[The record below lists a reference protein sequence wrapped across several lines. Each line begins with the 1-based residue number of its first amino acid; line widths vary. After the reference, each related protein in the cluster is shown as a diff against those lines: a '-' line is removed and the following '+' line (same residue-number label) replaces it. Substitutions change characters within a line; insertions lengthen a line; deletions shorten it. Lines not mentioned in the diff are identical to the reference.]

1 MQKIQEMFN
10 YPHGKDPPGMANE
23 DHMEED
29 DPETRPTKTY
39 ANIVD
44 DLKKVTMDEVL
55 KFEEEYNQDEKKWET
70 NLNIPRN
77 DHEMRKSY
85 LQQIIK
91 MRNIEKKNE
100 ILYSI
105 LKFKVTETNDKNDY
119 MSKMIDIPTLEWAK
133 RTAAT
138 KTVMKMLGNE
148 NWTKLSEGRKLRKN
162 SIQEEECS
170 LTGLEAKN
178 KDYIVSNGEF
188 VVGDMV
194 YIPFNKPFNP
204 AMELD
209 LSHNENIKLAGKFWK
224 VEMMDQ
230 EDVMRG
236 EGAKSVRVRL
246 ENAASRFT
254 EAEVKHWCQDFGKV
268 ISIKKIYPNREAT
281 KNLLKKA
288 IEEGELSEEDTILFD
303 ENYDNINLTARD
315 YELKMTMKKNFPTI
329 LPIADIRIRVSHEK
343 QIPQCLNCF
352 RQGHLASYCAN
363 PKIDYGTYS
372 LFANM
377 KWSTEDHKEL
387 VKETRLREVINHK
400 KLVMNEFK
408 RGKRMDNIKPRTR
421 IGKVEQMKVQELI
434 KTKMSDKLSKKKND
448 KETEDKCWNLREKLA
463 RLNNTK
469 TTMLTEKGKEMLRFA
484 KNGLRNLEKFG
495 DLSFPVRMNELTL
508 DYMDSDEMIDLDEIE
523 LILENWNGFQ
533 LEAKSFVKIGNRRFP
548 NQGNF

>member
-1 MQKIQEMFN
+1 MFN
-10 YPHGKDPPGMANE
+10 YPHGKDPPGMAN
-23 DHMEED
+23 DDFMESD
-29 DPETRPTKTY
+29 DPDAPPTKTY

-44 DLKKVTMDEVL
+44 DLKKVTMDEVM

-91 MRNIEKKNE
+91 IRNVEKKNE
-100 ILYSI
+100 ILYNI
-105 LKFKVTETNDKNDY
+105 LKFKVTEIIEANEP
-119 MSKMIDIPTLEWAK
+119 MSKMIDTPTLEWAK

-138 KTVMKMLGNE
+138 KIVMKMLGNE
-148 NWTKLSEGRKLRKN
+148 NWSKMSDGRKLRKN
-162 SIQEEECS
+162 AILEEGSS

-194 YIPFNKPFNP
+194 YIPFNKSFNP
-204 AMELD
+204 PMEMD
-209 LSHNENIKLAGKFWK
+209 LTRYENIKLAGKNWK

-236 EGAKSVRVRL
+236 EGAKSIKVRL

-254 EAEVKHWCQDFGKV
+254 EAEIKHWCKDFGQV
-268 ISIKKIYPNREAT
+268 QSIRRIDPNREVT
-281 KNLLKKA
+281 KNLLKRA
-288 IEEGELSEEDTILFD
+288 IDEGELSEEDAVLFD

-315 YELKMTMKKNFPTI
+315 YELRMTLKKNFPTI

-372 LFANM
+372 LFANI
-377 KWSTEDHKEL
+377 KWGTEEHKEL

-421 IGKVEQMKVQELI
+421 IGKIAQMKVQELV
-434 KTKMSDKLSKKKND
+434 KTKMSDKLSKKKSD
-448 KETEDKCWNLREKLA
+448 METEDKCWNLREKLA
-463 RLNNTK
+463 RINNTEP
-469 TTMLTEKGKEMLRFA
+469 TMLTEKGKEMLRFA
-484 KNGLRNLEKFG
+484 RNGLRNIEKFD
-495 DLSFPVRMNELTL
+495 DLIFPVRMNELTM
-508 DYMDSDEMIDLDEIE
+508 DYMDSNETIDMDEID

-548 NQGNF
+548 NQGNL